1 VIAERINVLAVTGFH
16 TSFQRNMREWGVCNP
31 ADKAQEER
39 AMIESVNHVLAVALL
54 ATGMGFLTVDAC
66 AAPRA
71 QAEFINQPTT
81 YPFVCMTDEGYGSW
95 TTCGGENGGI

>member
-1 VIAERINVLAVTGFH
+1 
-16 TSFQRNMREWGVCNP
+16 MREWGVCNP
-31 ADKAQEER
+31 ADNAQEER
-39 AMIESVNHVLAVALL
+39 AMIESVNHVLAIALL
-54 ATGMGFLTVDAC
+54 ATGLGLLTVDAC

-71 QAEFINQPTT
+71 QADFINQPTT